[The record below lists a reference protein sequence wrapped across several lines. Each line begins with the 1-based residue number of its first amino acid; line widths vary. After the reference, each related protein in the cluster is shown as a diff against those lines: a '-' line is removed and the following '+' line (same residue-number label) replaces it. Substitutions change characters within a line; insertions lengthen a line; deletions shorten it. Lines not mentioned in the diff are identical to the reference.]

1 MSLLTDHLVFSPK
14 YRGKVLLGEVAEAA
28 EEIIREN
35 CKELDIEVIDMA
47 VNVDHVHLFIKNP
60 FRKSVYGKM
69 LRSPPKYS
77 VSWIAKRI
85 KGRSSKL
92 IRDRFPQLKEWCPG
106 HLWAPSCYHGSVGH
120 GWEVV
125 EKYISGQKGYE
136 KTDTVPVVVM
146 DEEKEKAHKTWYISL
161 YNKLFGGKHQK

>member
-1 MSLLTDHLVFSPK
+1 MGEVEAKGERVTRHEFRHDRHTVSLLTDHLVFSPK
-14 YRGKVLLGEVAEAA
+14 YRGKILLGEVAEAA

-35 CKELDIEVIDMA
+35 CKELDIEVMDMA
-47 VNVDHVHLFIKNP
+47 IGVDHIHLFIQ
-60 FRKSVYGKM
+60 Y
-69 LRSPPKYS
+69 PPKYS

-92 IRDRFPQLKEWCPG
+92 LRDRFPYLKEWCLD
-106 HLWAPSCYHGSVGH
+106 HLWAPSCYHGSGGH

-136 KTDTVPVVVM
+136 KG
-146 DEEKEKAHKTWYISL
+146 L
-161 YNKLFGGKHQK
+161 GGEGARRR

>member
-1 MSLLTDHLVFSPK
+1 MFSPK
-14 YRGKVLLGEVAEAA
+14 YRGKVLEGEVAEAT

-47 VNVDHVHLFIKNP
+47 VNVDHVHLFIK
-60 FRKSVYGKM
+60 Y
-69 LRSPPKYS
+69 PPKYS

-85 KGRSSKL
+85 KGGGSSKL
-92 IRDRFPQLKEWCPG
+92 LRDRFPHLREWCPG

-125 EKYISGQKGYE
+125 EKYISGQKGLEKTDDIREEGSRERYSYE
-136 KTDTVPVVVM
+136 KADTVPVVVI
-146 DEEKEKAHKTWYISL
+146 DEEKEKAHKIWYITL